1 MVLINQKSAIALS
14 CGRTVAVVVDAVED
28 MVAEN
33 GDWLLQLQG
42 GPEHVVL

>member
-1 MVLINQKSAIALS
+1 M
-14 CGRTVAVVVDAVED
+14 AVVVDTVED

-33 GDWLLQLQG
+33 SDWLLQLQG